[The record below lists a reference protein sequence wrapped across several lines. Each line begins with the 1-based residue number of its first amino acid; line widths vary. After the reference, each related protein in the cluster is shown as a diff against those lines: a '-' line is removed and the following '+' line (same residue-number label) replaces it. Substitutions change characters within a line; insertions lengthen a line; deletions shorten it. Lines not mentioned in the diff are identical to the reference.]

1 MDCFRGEGRRDRAS
15 PPAGS
20 ESVTCLAAC
29 GDVVV
34 SGADDGELRVWDL
47 GARACRCR
55 RRRRGPVSQCTYTG
69 SQGGR
74 EGERDRQT
82 DRQTETE
89 TETESGA
96 CVRACVRV
104 CVCVPCEERGA

>member
-55 RRRRGPVSQCTYTG
+55 RRRRARVGVSAHM
-69 SQGGR
+69 QGRR
-74 EGERDRQT
+74 EGEKERDRQT
-82 DRQTETE
+82 DKQRDTETG
-89 TETESGA
+89 TESGA
-96 CVRACVRV
+96 CVRACVRA